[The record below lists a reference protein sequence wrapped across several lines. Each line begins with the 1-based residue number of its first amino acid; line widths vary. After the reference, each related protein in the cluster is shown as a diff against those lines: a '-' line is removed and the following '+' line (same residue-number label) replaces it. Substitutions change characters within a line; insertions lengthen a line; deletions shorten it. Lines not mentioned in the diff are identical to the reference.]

1 MQVIWLCAWR
11 SHIPARHVHPAWPG
25 QGPARMVTGTG
36 YREESWVK
44 SSGSDDVVQGSLGLS
59 SSDIRVTAAAVLE
72 LHEVRRCYSSVN
84 TQQSAGEPAPVYA
97 PLRDLLVECCRRQGY
112 RGQGAMSE
120 QSALA
125 PVANTVV
132 EILSDTD
139 PEDDAL
145 RIRVSGR
152 LRAEVG
158 FLCRACTRPVL
169 IRGCPT
175 CLTQQRRASGEFS
188 GRSHGVS
195 VPSTVSPPLRI
206 RRVVPPRPS
215 VHEVALDGSP
225 PASQEDLVVLSST
238 VVPVQR
244 PAFKRRREGSGWGPL
259 KLPAVPRAKAAPP
272 ELQQAML
279 DPVQPG
285 PKCGIC
291 MEPMG
296 GSTGRSMAS
305 GPCG

>member
-1 MQVIWLCAWR
+1 M
-11 SHIPARHVHPAWPG
+11 
-25 QGPARMVTGTG
+25 
-36 YREESWVK
+36 
-44 SSGSDDVVQGSLGLS
+44 
-59 SSDIRVTAAAVLE
+59 
-72 LHEVRRCYSSVN
+72 
-84 TQQSAGEPAPVYA
+84 QQSAGEPAPVYA
-97 PLRDLLVECCRRQGY
+97 PLRDLLVECCRRPGY

-139 PEDDAL
+139 SEDDAL
-145 RIRVSGR
+145 RIR
-152 LRAEVG
+152 
-158 FLCRACTRPVL
+158 
-169 IRGCPT
+169 
-175 CLTQQRRASGEFS
+175 RRASGEFS

-305 GPCG
+305 GPCGHVYCSACLMSAIKTQKRCPTCRKGLNPRQIHKVFVQF